1 MLLAVFWRELP
12 RMHTTGRN
20 KELISGWNSF
30 WMKNFNGQI
39 PHQYVA
45 AFHLIVI
52 IHYLIFKSFCMYI
65 HDSIG
70 RLWKLCFWTMCSPS
84 LESKQLSDST
94 LYPLLL
100 PCDYYW
106 LYLIFN
112 IELGLVFHLT
122 CFLRNLHTGQEATV
136 RTGHRRIDWFKIRKR
151 ICESCILSSCLFNL
165 YTEYI
170 MQNTG
175 MDEAQTGTK
184 TARRN
189 INNVRYADDTTPM
202 LESEEEL
209 KSLLM
214 EVKEESEKAGLKLS
228 IQKLRS
234 WHPVPSLHGK

>member
-20 KELISGWNSF
+20 KVLISGWNSF

-39 PHQYVA
+39 PHQVA

-84 LESKQLSDST
+84 LESEQPSDST

-112 IELGLVFHLT
+112 IDLGLVFHLT
-122 CFLRNLHTGQEATV
+122 CFLRNLRTGQEATV

-151 ICESCILSSCLFNL
+151 ICQSCILSSCLFNL

-202 LESEEEL
+202 LESE
-209 KSLLM
+209 
-214 EVKEESEKAGLKLS
+214 
-228 IQKLRS
+228 
-234 WHPVPSLHGK
+234 